1 MVPFQTNNLFE
12 LFDITAVN
20 HVWIILLN
28 IYIYIYTESGER
40 HFYNISFCLGIR
52 CRLLREIF
60 LTVMIRVSEDDAE
73 NMSAGRLTPH
83 PPADKVWF
91 CIPETSFLMTAVSIL
106 PVLRT
111 VGSLD
116 FGF

>member
-1 MVPFQTNNLFE
+1 
-12 LFDITAVN
+12 
-20 HVWIILLN
+20 
-28 IYIYIYTESGER
+28 
-40 HFYNISFCLGIR
+40 
-52 CRLLREIF
+52 
-60 LTVMIRVSEDDAE
+60 MIRVSEDEAE

-83 PPADKVWF
+83 PPAVKVWF